1 MRMLVTAL
9 LGMVSIVF
17 FIVAVYAGM
26 SLVVVLQGLL
36 QEVKH
41 KQKIRAAQ
49 REAELSRIVNEKI
62 D

>member
-1 MRMLVTAL
+1 MRTLVATV
-9 LGMVSIVF
+9 VSIVF
-17 FIVAVYAGM
+17 LVVVVYAVM
-26 SLVVVLQGLL
+26 SLVVLLHGAL